1 LSLFFYAKSAIL
13 KGIGLERKYNM
24 STRQSL
30 FRCFPKIILSM
41 LFLLC
46 AFASA
51 PAADVSLIWDP
62 SITPDVSGYKVY
74 VGTSS
79 GIYGAPITI
88 GNQTSYTVTGLS
100 NGTYYFVVTSFDLY
114 GNESDFSNEV
124 SATIGTPAV
133 GCDINGD
140 NSVNVVDLQALANV
154 VLGIDPAAGSDDL
167 SGDGKVDVVDLQ
179 ILINVIL
186 GLRSCP

>member
-1 LSLFFYAKSAIL
+1 MLAKRSFF
-13 KGIGLERKYNM
+13 R
-24 STRQSL
+24 R
-30 FRCFPKIILSM
+30 FPKIILSM
-41 LFLLC
+41 LFLLYT
-46 AFASA
+46 FTNA

-62 SITPDVSGYKVY
+62 SISPDASGYKVY

-79 GIYGAPITI
+79 GIYSAPITI

-100 NGTYYFVVTSFDLY
+100 DGTYYFAVTSFDLY

-124 SATIGTPAV
+124 SATLGLPAV

-140 NSVNVVDLQALANV
+140 NSVNVVDLQALVNV

-167 SGDGKVDVVDLQ
+167 SRDGKVDVVDLQ